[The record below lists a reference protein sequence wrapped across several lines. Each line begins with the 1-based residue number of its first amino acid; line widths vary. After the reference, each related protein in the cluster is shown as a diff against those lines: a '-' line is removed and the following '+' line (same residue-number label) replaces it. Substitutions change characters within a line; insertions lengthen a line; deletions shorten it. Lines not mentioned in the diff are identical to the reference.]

1 MPREFNEEPKFT
13 KMEDLCENGFKVE
26 RDKHLES
33 DIDPIVKFQELAK
46 IMNWIIN
53 AITQAK
59 NMQLWVLQNIAVYN
73 AWVDIMNDAKKQLWL
88 TYKELKKVN
97 EKDFENIVDCDIEKL
112 PRIDIHK
119 EEVEKES
126 E

>member
-1 MPREFNEEPKFT
+1 MSKEFNENPQFT

-26 RDKHLES
+26 RDQHLES
-33 DIDPIVKFQELAK
+33 NIDPMKKFQELAN
-46 IMNWIIN
+46 IINWIIN

-73 AWVDIMNDAKKQLWL
+73 AWVDIMNNAKKELWL

-112 PRIDIHK
+112 PKIDIHK
-119 EEVEKES
+119 EVEKES